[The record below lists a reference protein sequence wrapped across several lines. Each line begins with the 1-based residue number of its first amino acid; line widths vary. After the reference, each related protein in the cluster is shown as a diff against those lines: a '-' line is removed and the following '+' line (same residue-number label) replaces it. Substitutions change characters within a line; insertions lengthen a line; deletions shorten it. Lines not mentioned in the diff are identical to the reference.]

1 MKITAAIRPL
11 ALIAA
16 FTAAAAFAQQPS
28 YQVEDARFGDGPITV
43 EQRRAPLDARI
54 QAEVMSRLR
63 AMDNIEGLIGV
74 ETHDAQVRLTGKVT
88 TAAQA
93 MRAGRE
99 VRNVSGVRGVENEVR
114 SRVGAAS

>member
-11 ALIAA
+11 ALVAA
-16 FTAAAAFAQQPS
+16 LTAAGAIAQQPS
-28 YQVEDARFGDGPITV
+28 YQVEDARFGDASITV

-54 QAEVMSRLR
+54 QSEVVSRLR

-74 ETHDAQVRLTGKVT
+74 ETRDAQVTLTGKVT

-99 VRNVSGVRGVENEVR
+99 VRNVDGVRGVENEVR